1 MEFSEHFRTAYF
13 PLLRHNATIQTLEV
27 QLNPKSGTSGN
38 LLHQRSTEVLSGAAC
53 LIEQL
58 LKSCREL
65 EAQQTL
71 FTTNID
77 WQEDIHKMKRI
88 LDFGRQIGEQNVEN
102 IFTGVENKLLDAQT
116 AEISQLLYDKHNR
129 LAGDLTWDGVARKQE
144 KAVMRL
150 VNTLPWE

>member
-13 PLLRHNATIQTLEV
+13 PLLCDNATSQTLKE
-27 QLNPKSGTSGN
+27 QLNHNFSISGN
-38 LLHQRSTEVLSGAAC
+38 LLHQRSTEVLSGATS

-58 LKSCREL
+58 QKSYKEL

-71 FTTNID
+71 LTANTD
-77 WQEDIHKMKRI
+77 WQEDIQKMKRI
-88 LDFGRQIGEQNVEN
+88 LDFGRHLGEQKMEC
-102 IFTGVENKLLDAQT
+102 IFTGVGNTLLDAQT
-116 AEISQLLYDKHNR
+116 TEISQLLYDKHNR
-129 LAGDLTWDGVARKQE
+129 PAGDLTWDGVARKQE

>member
-1 MEFSEHFRTAYF
+1 MEFSEHFRTTYL
-13 PLLRHNATIQTLEV
+13 PLLCHNATTQALKEE
-27 QLNPKSGTSGN
+27 LNPDPGTSCN
-38 LLHQRSTEVLSGAAC
+38 LLHRRSTEVLIGAAC

-65 EAQQTL
+65 EAQQAL
-71 FTTNID
+71 FTANTD

-88 LDFGRQIGEQNVEN
+88 LDFGRQIGEQKVES
-102 IFTGVENKLLDAQT
+102 IYTGVGNKLLDAQT

-129 LAGDLTWDGVARKQE
+129 LAGDLTWDGAVRKQE